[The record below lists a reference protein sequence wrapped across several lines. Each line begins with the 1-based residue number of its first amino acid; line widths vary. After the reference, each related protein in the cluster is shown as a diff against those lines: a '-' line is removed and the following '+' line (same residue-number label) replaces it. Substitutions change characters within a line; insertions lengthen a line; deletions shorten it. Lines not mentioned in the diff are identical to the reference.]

1 MSGRVAHKPD
11 IRVAGN
17 ITLTGEIETVLRAM
31 FKTFGQIAV
40 EAEFGRGFSGSRTFR
55 VRLVEPGGKAYLP
68 AAIKIAPVGL
78 IQAEWQAYQTWVA
91 HTIPNIAHLEGSPVL
106 LPHSQWGGLRYS
118 LVGGGTF
125 PVKSLRD
132 YCQEA
137 TTEDLCWV
145 LENRLF
151 EILGSNWWL
160 DSRASRTF
168 QMQSDYDLILPVN
181 LVVKFRDS
189 LTADRMIVLEGHDYA
204 PTFSGLAG
212 DFIRIK
218 GFVVTKADQ
227 NRQELTLNL
236 PSTLEG
242 DTPFSF
248 RIRIEEV
255 RNVADYQVGQVIDST
270 QGVIAATRHSLLV
283 EQVSRAFGE
292 TIDPSASQ
300 LTLPDNPLLSRGRAR
315 IATQPSLK
323 QNHVSPNSNTKSGR
337 LTAAHPTTLPN
348 PLLTYQNLLH
358 DFLAVNISTVHGD
371 LNLENILLDPATRE
385 VSLID
390 FATVRQG
397 HVLHDLLRL
406 ETEVLVTLLP
416 PLLAE
421 ASLPAETIVSFYR
434 QLHQAVVHNNGI
446 ASLILPA
453 AGLRKPFEML
463 LVIRSMARKCL
474 FNLDDWREYYRGL
487 ELYLLGA
494 LKFGALDDS
503 AHAPLPKQVA
513 FWGAA
518 SAQYLLDLPVA
529 RPKQRP
535 IPKPVSLKGV
545 APAGIEPPFGTMHP
559 DSLFY
564 VEREA
569 DEQCWQQLTSSYAVT
584 LFVQAPMQIGKSSL
598 MRRVLHQI
606 KQVQQYAY
614 IDFQKFTEQYLAD
627 EENFFIQLCL
637 MIGDAL
643 GVPEAIDQYW
653 TGRRTN
659 IVKCSRYMTQ
669 HVIPRVNGAFILAM
683 DEVERMQSCSFRGN
697 FFGMLRT
704 WHNDRVDNEYLAKM
718 NLFLSSSTD
727 PYLLIDNP
735 HQSPFN
741 VATPISLQDFTLEEV
756 NELNRRHNSPLTPAQ
771 VNDLRDLVE
780 GHPFLTRLALY
791 LLALG
796 KINLP
801 ALLTQATADEGPFG
815 DHLRHYLRRVLR
827 KPELKQALTRV
838 SQNRTLAEDEVF
850 HRLREAGLIKKSGQ
864 DVIFRNK
871 LYERYF
877 KERLNG

>member
-1 MSGRVAHKPD
+1 MSGRLAHKPD

-17 ITLTGEIETVLRAM
+17 ISLTGEIETVLRAM

-78 IQAEWQAYQTWVA
+78 IQGEWRAYQTWVA
-91 HTIPNIAHLEGSPVL
+91 HTIPNIAHLEGTPVL
-106 LPHSQWGGLRYS
+106 LPHSQWGGLHYS

-137 TTEDLCWV
+137 TIEDLCWV

-160 DSRASRTF
+160 DSRASRAF
-168 QMQSDYDLILPVN
+168 QMQSDYDIVLPVN
-181 LVVKFRDS
+181 LVIKFRDPL
-189 LTADRMIVLEGHDYA
+189 LTDKVLVLEGHDHV
-204 PTFSGLAG
+204 PTFSGLPG
-212 DFIRIK
+212 DFVKMK
-218 GFVVTKADQ
+218 GFVVTKVDQ

-236 PSTLEG
+236 PLTLEG
-242 DTPFSF
+242 DASFSF

-255 RNVADYQVGQVIDST
+255 GNTASYQVGQVIDSI
-270 QGVIAATRHSLLV
+270 QGVIAATRHNLLV
-283 EQVSRAFGE
+283 GQVRQVFGE
-292 TIDPSASQ
+292 AIDPTASQ
-300 LTLPDNPLLSRGRAR
+300 LH
-315 IATQPSLK
+315 LK
-323 QNHVSPNSNTKSGR
+323 QNQVSPSSNAKSGR
-337 LTAAHPTTLPN
+337 LTVAHPTTLPN

-416 PLLAE
+416 PFLAE

-434 QLHQAVVHNNGI
+434 QLHQAAMHNNGI

-453 AGLRKPFEML
+453 ASLRKPFEML

-487 ELYLLGA
+487 VLYLLGA
-494 LKFGALDDS
+494 LKFDALDDS
-503 AHAPLPKQVA
+503 LNAPIPKQVA

-518 SAQYLLDLPVA
+518 SAQYLLDLPLA
-529 RPKQRP
+529 QPKQRP
-535 IPKPVSLKGV
+535 APKPISPRETP
-545 APAGIEPPFGTMHP
+545 PAEIEPPFGTMHP

-564 VEREA
+564 IEREA
-569 DEQCWQQLTSSYAVT
+569 DEQCWQQLASSYAVT

-598 MRRVLHQI
+598 MRRLLHQI
-606 KQVQQYAY
+606 KQVQQCAY
-614 IDFQKFTEQYLAD
+614 IDFQKFTEHYLAD

-669 HVIPRVNGAFILAM
+669 HVIPRVNRPFILAM
-683 DEVERMQSCSFRGN
+683 DEVERMQSCSFRAN

-741 VATPISLQDFTLEEV
+741 VATPISLQDFTLDEV
-756 NELNRRHNSPLTPAQ
+756 NELNRRHNSPLNQAQ
-771 VNDLRDLVE
+771 VNDLMDLVE
-780 GHPFLTRLALY
+780 GHPFLTRLAFY

-801 ALLTQATADEGPFG
+801 SLLVQATADEGPFG

-827 KPELKQALTRV
+827 KSELKQALTLV
-838 SQNRTLAEDEVF
+838 SQNRALAEDEVF

-864 DVIFRNK
+864 EVIFRNK